1 MLIEP
6 PEGEASIYRNFING
20 AGPRA
25 IGVGYHEGVNL
36 AFDANNMRLAMI
48 WQGDFIDGARHW
60 NGRGQGYQPP
70 AGDAVVNL
78 PEGVAI
84 AALESAEAVAQTR
97 AFLAGA

>member
-36 AFDANNMRLAMI
+36 ALTPTTCA
-48 WQGDFIDGARHW
+48 W
-60 NGRGQGYQPP
+60 P
-70 AGDAVVNL
+70 
-78 PEGVAI
+78 
-84 AALESAEAVAQTR
+84 
-97 AFLAGA
+97 